1 MQGVRVLVPV
11 WTSMSAA
18 PSPKDRPGPDSAWA
32 PFAARVFRALWIAQL
47 VSNIGSWMQ
56 TVGAQWLLVGHNA
69 ALVTLVQTASS
80 LPVVLLALP
89 SGVLADRYDRRTVLL
104 AAQFAMLA
112 VSTVL
117 TVLAFADELTP
128 QLLLG
133 LTFLLGCGTALM
145 GPAWQAIQPEL
156 VERRQLGQAAALG
169 AGNMNLARALGP
181 AVGGAVVA
189 AAGAG
194 WVFAFNAASY
204 LGIAAV
210 LTLWRRPPTQVPT
223 AEGEKLL
230 TALHAGRRYVWY
242 APGVRRV
249 LLRTVLFIPGGAALW
264 SLLPLVASRS
274 LGMGSGGYGLLLGAV
289 GVGAVGG
296 AFVLPAVR
304 RALGVNGTLAAG
316 AVVFAGV
323 LAALATARI
332 PWLAVAVLL
341 PAGLA
346 WIGVLSILNAALQTR
361 LPGWVRARGLAVY
374 LLVFQGGQALAA
386 PLWGALADGLGLT
399 VSLLAG
405 SGLLLAGAVSV
416 RRWPLHGTDGIDPTL
431 SDHWPVPPLV
441 FEPGPADGPVLV
453 SVAYRVDPGN
463 WAAFTDCMDRV
474 ARSRRRTGALTWG
487 LYQDGNDPE
496 RFIENYLVASWSEHL
511 AQHHSRLTATD
522 RRYEERARRLLVK
535 GTAPEVTHA
544 FDAAAGP
551 VVPETEETAD
561 AITTSGRRP
570 PEDRAGTGATA

>member
-1 MQGVRVLVPV
+1 
-11 WTSMSAA
+11 MSAA
-18 PSPKDRPGPDSAWA
+18 PSPKAPAGAASAWA
-32 PFAARVFRALWIAQL
+32 PLAARVFRALWIAQL

-56 TVGAQWLLVGHNA
+56 TVGAQWLLIGHDA
-69 ALVTLVQTASS
+69 ALVTLVQTASG
-80 LPVVLLALP
+80 LPFVLLALP

-112 VSTVL
+112 VSTAL
-117 TVLAFADELTP
+117 TVLAFADALTP
-128 QLLLG
+128 GLLLG

-156 VERRQLGQAAALG
+156 VERHQLGQAAALG
-169 AGNMNLARALGP
+169 AVNMNLARALGP
-181 AVGGAVVA
+181 ALGGAVVA

-210 LTLWRRPPTQVPT
+210 LMLWRRPATELPT
-223 AEGEKLL
+223 APGEKLL
-230 TALHAGRRYVWY
+230 TALHAGRRYVWN

-274 LGMGSGGYGLLLGAV
+274 LGLGSGGYGLLLGAV

-296 AFVLPAVR
+296 AFALPAIR
-304 RALGVNGTLAAG
+304 RVLGVNGTLAAG
-316 AVVFAGV
+316 SLVFAGV
-323 LAALATARI
+323 LAVLATVRI
-332 PWLAVAVLL
+332 PWLAAVALL

-346 WIGVLSILNAALQTR
+346 WIGVLSTLNAAVQTR
-361 LPGWVRARGLAVY
+361 LPGWVRARALAVY
-374 LLVFQGGQALAA
+374 LLVFQGGQALTA

-405 SGLLLAGAVSV
+405 SGLLLAGAASV

-441 FEPGPADGPVLV
+441 FEPGPANGPVLV
-453 SVAYRVDPGN
+453 SVSYRVAAGN
-463 WAAFTDCMDRV
+463 RAAFTDCMAHV

-487 LYQDGNDPE
+487 LYQDGNE
-496 RFIENYLVASWSEHL
+496 LGRFIENYLVASWSEHL
-511 AQHHSRLTATD
+511 AQHHSRLTGTD
-522 RRYEERARRLLVK
+522 RRYEERARRLLVE

-544 FDAAAGP
+544 FDASAGP
-551 VVPETEETAD
+551 VVSEPDYGT
-561 AITTSGRRP
+561 TTSGPGARR
-570 PEDRAGTGATA
+570 

>member
-1 MQGVRVLVPV
+1 
-11 WTSMSAA
+11 MSAA
-18 PSPKDRPGPDSAWA
+18 RPPKDRPRPDSAWA
-32 PFAARVFRALWIAQL
+32 PFAARVFRALWVAQL

-56 TVGAQWLLVGHNA
+56 TVGAQWLLVGHDA

-80 LPVVLLALP
+80 LPFVLLALP
-89 SGVLADRYDRRTVLL
+89 SGVLADRYDRRRVLL
-104 AAQFAMLA
+104 AAQFAMLG
-112 VSTVL
+112 VSTGL
-117 TVLAFADELTP
+117 AVLAFADELTP
-128 QLLLG
+128 GLLLG

-156 VERRQLGQAAALG
+156 VERGQLGQAAALG
-169 AGNMNLARALGP
+169 AVNMNLARALGP
-181 AVGGAVVA
+181 ALGGAVVA

-210 LTLWRRPPTQVPT
+210 LLLWRRPPAQAP
-223 AEGEKLL
+223 AAQGEKLL

-249 LLRTVLFIPGGAALW
+249 LLRTVLFIPAGSALW

-274 LGMGSGGYGLLLGAV
+274 LGLRSGGYGLLLGAV

-304 RALGVNGTLAAG
+304 RALGAGGTLAAG
-316 AVVFAGV
+316 TVVFAGV
-323 LAALATARI
+323 LAVLATTRTF
-332 PWLAVAVLL
+332 WLAVVVLL

-346 WIGVLSILNAALQTR
+346 WIGVLSTLNAALQTR

-386 PLWGALADGLGLT
+386 PVWGALADGLGLT

-405 SGLLLAGAVSV
+405 SGLLLAGAVTV
-416 RRWPLHGTDGIDPTL
+416 RRWPLHDTRAIDPTP

-453 SVAYRVDPGN
+453 SVVYRVGPGN
-463 WAAFTDCMDRV
+463 RSAFTDCMDHV

-511 AQHHSRLTATD
+511 AQHHGRLTATD

-544 FDAAAGP
+544 FDAAAGA
-551 VVPETEETAD
+551 VVPETGVTTD
-561 AITTSGRRP
+561 AMNTSG
-570 PEDRAGTGATA
+570 

>member
-1 MQGVRVLVPV
+1 MQGVRVLIPE

-18 PSPKDRPGPDSAWA
+18 PSLKDRPGPDSAWA
-32 PFAARVFRALWIAQL
+32 PLAARVFRALWIAQL

-56 TVGAQWLLVGHNA
+56 TVGAQWLLVGHSA

-112 VSTVL
+112 FSTAL
-117 TVLAFADELTP
+117 TVLAFADALTP
-128 QLLLG
+128 GLLLG

-169 AGNMNLARALGP
+169 AVNMNLARALGP

-210 LTLWRRPPTQVPT
+210 LTLWRRPPAQVPT

-274 LGMGSGGYGLLLGAV
+274 LGLGSGGYGLLLGAV

-296 AFVLPAVR
+296 AFVLSAIR
-304 RALGVNGTLAAG
+304 RVLGVNGTLAAG

-323 LAALATARI
+323 LAVLATVRI

-346 WIGVLSILNAALQTR
+346 WIGVLSTLNAALQTR

-386 PLWGALADGLGLT
+386 PVWGALA
-399 VSLLAG
+399 
-405 SGLLLAGAVSV
+405 
-416 RRWPLHGTDGIDPTL
+416 
-431 SDHWPVPPLV
+431 
-441 FEPGPADGPVLV
+441 
-453 SVAYRVDPGN
+453 
-463 WAAFTDCMDRV
+463 V
-474 ARSRRRTGALTWG
+474 ARHGRHRP
-487 LYQDGNDPE
+487 DPV
-496 RFIENYLVASWSEHL
+496 RPL
-511 AQHHSRLTATD
+511 ARSAPGV
-522 RRYEERARRLLVK
+522 RAR
-535 GTAPEVTHA
+535 A
-544 FDAAAGP
+544 
-551 VVPETEETAD
+551 
-561 AITTSGRRP
+561 GRRP
-570 PEDRAGTGATA
+570 RAGLRGLPGRPREPGRLHRLHGSCGPFTSAHGSPHLGALPGRQRSGAVHRELPGRLMVGASRPAPQPAHGHRPRSRGAGPPSAGGGHDTRGDPRIRCRRGSRGARDGGDGRRDHHVWATSTGGPGGDGRDCVRRRQALSSAGRRAVAARM

>member
-1 MQGVRVLVPV
+1 MQGVRILIPV
-11 WTSMSAA
+11 WTSMSTAV
-18 PSPKDRPGPDSAWA
+18 SPKDRPRPNSAWT

-56 TVGAQWLLVGHNA
+56 TVGAQWLLVGQDA

-89 SGVLADRYDRRTVLL
+89 SGVLADRYDRRRVLL

-112 VSTVL
+112 ISSVL

-128 QLLLG
+128 GLLLS

-156 VERRQLGQAAALG
+156 VERSQLGQAAALG
-169 AGNMNLARALGP
+169 GVNMNLARALGP

-210 LTLWRRPPTQVPT
+210 LTLWKRPLAQAPT

-249 LLRTVLFIPGGAALW
+249 LLRTVLFIPGAAALW

-274 LGMGSGGYGLLLGAV
+274 LGLGSGGYGLLLGAV

-316 AVVFAGV
+316 ALVFAGV
-323 LAALATARI
+323 LAVLATVRI
-332 PWLAVAVLL
+332 PWLAVVVLL

-386 PLWGALADGLGLT
+386 PVWGALADGLGLT
-399 VSLLAG
+399 VSLLVG
-405 SGLLLAGAVSV
+405 SGLLVAGAVSV
-416 RRWPLHGTDGIDPTL
+416 RRWPLHGTDAIDPTL

-453 SVAYRVDPGN
+453 SVVYRVDPGN
-463 WAAFTDCMDRV
+463 RAAFTDCMDDV

-496 RFIENYLVASWSEHL
+496 RFIENYLVASWGEHL

-544 FDAAAGP
+544 FDAVAGP
-551 VVPETEETAD
+551 VVPERQETAD
-561 AITTSGRRP
+561 AMNTSG
-570 PEDRAGTGATA
+570 

>member
-1 MQGVRVLVPV
+1 MN
-11 WTSMSAA
+11 SA
-18 PSPKDRPGPDSAWA
+18 PSPTDRPGPDSAWA
-32 PFAARVFRALWIAQL
+32 PFAVRVFRALWVAQL
-47 VSNIGSWMQ
+47 VSNVGSWMQ
-56 TVGAQWLLVGHNA
+56 AVGAQWLLVGHSA

-89 SGVLADRYDRRTVLL
+89 SGVLADRHDRRRVLL

-117 TVLAFADELTP
+117 TVLAFADALTP
-128 QLLLG
+128 ALLLG

-169 AGNMNLARALGP
+169 AVNMNLARALGP

-194 WVFAFNAASY
+194 WVFAFNAASF

-210 LTLWRRPPTQVPT
+210 LMWWKRPPNQVPT
-223 AEGEKLL
+223 AEGERLL

-274 LGMGSGGYGLLLGAV
+274 LGLGSGGYGLLLGAV

-296 AFVLPAVR
+296 AFVLPAAR

-323 LAALATARI
+323 LAVLATVRV

-361 LPGWVRARGLAVY
+361 LPGWVRARGLAAY

-386 PLWGALADGLGLT
+386 PLWGALADGFGLS

-405 SGLLLAGAVSV
+405 SGLLLAGAMSV

-453 SVAYRVDPGN
+453 SVAYRVDPGS
-463 WAAFTDCMDRV
+463 WDAFTDCMGHV
-474 ARSRRRTGALTWG
+474 ALSRQRTGALTWG

-496 RFIENYLVASWSEHL
+496 RFIENYLVASWAEHL
-511 AQHHSRLTATD
+511 AQHHSRLTGTD
-522 RRYEERARRLLVK
+522 RRYEELARRLLVK

-551 VVPETEETAD
+551 AVPRTEESAGEVTA
-561 AITTSGRRP
+561 SGRRP
-570 PEDRAGTGATA
+570 PEDRAGAGATG

>member
-1 MQGVRVLVPV
+1 
-11 WTSMSAA
+11 MSAT
-18 PSPKDRPGPDSAWA
+18 PPPKDPRPAPDSAWA
-32 PFAARVFRALWIAQL
+32 PLAARVFRALWIAQL

-56 TVGAQWLLVGHNA
+56 TVGAQWLLIGHDA

-89 SGVLADRYDRRTVLL
+89 SGVLADRYDRRRVLL

-112 VSTVL
+112 VSTGL
-117 TVLAFADELTP
+117 TVLAFADALTP

-156 VERRQLGQAAALG
+156 LERRQLGQAAALG
-169 AGNMNLARALGP
+169 AVNMNLARALGP
-181 AVGGAVVA
+181 ALGGAVVA

-210 LTLWRRPPTQVPT
+210 LTLWRRPPTQAPT
-223 AEGEKLL
+223 AQGEKLL
-230 TALHAGRRYVWY
+230 TALHDGRRYVWY

-274 LGMGSGGYGLLLGAV
+274 LGLGSGGYGLLLGAV

-296 AFVLPAVR
+296 AFVLPAIR
-304 RALGVNGTLAAG
+304 RALGANGTLAAG

-323 LAALATARI
+323 LAVLATARI
-332 PWLAVAVLL
+332 PWLAVVVLL
-341 PAGLA
+341 PAGMA
-346 WIGVLSILNAALQTR
+346 WIGVLSTLNAALQTR

-386 PLWGALADGLGLT
+386 PVWGALADGLGLT
-399 VSLLAG
+399 VSLLVG

-416 RRWPLHGTDGIDPTL
+416 RRWPLHGMDGIDPTP

-453 SVAYRVDPGN
+453 SVAYRVGPGN
-463 WAAFTDCMDRV
+463 RAAFTDCMDHV

-487 LYQDGNDPE
+487 LYQDGNDLE

-511 AQHHSRLTATD
+511 AQHHSRLTTTD

-551 VVPETEETAD
+551 VVSGTEETDD
-561 AITTSGRRP
+561 AMST
-570 PEDRAGTGATA
+570 

>member
-1 MQGVRVLVPV
+1 MS
-11 WTSMSAA
+11 TS
-18 PSPKDRPGPDSAWA
+18 PSRNRQDSPWA
-32 PFAARVFRALWIAQL
+32 PLAARVFRALWTAQL
-47 VSNIGSWMQ
+47 VSNIGGWMQ
-56 TVGAQWLLVGHNA
+56 TVGAQWLLIGHDA

-89 SGVLADRYDRRTVLL
+89 SGVLADRFDRRTVLL

-117 TVLAFADELTP
+117 TVLAFADVLTP
-128 QLLLG
+128 ALLLG

-169 AGNMNLARALGP
+169 AVNMNLARALGP
-181 AVGGAVVA
+181 ALGGAVVA
-189 AAGAG
+189 AAGTG
-194 WVFAFNAASY
+194 WVFAFNAVSY

-210 LTLWRRPPTQVPT
+210 LLLWKRPPVQTP
-223 AEGEKLL
+223 AGGGEKLL

-242 APGVRRV
+242 SPGVRRV

-264 SLLPLVASRS
+264 SLLPVVAGRS
-274 LGMGSGGYGLLLGAV
+274 LGLGSGGYGLLLGAV

-296 AFVLPAVR
+296 AFVLPAVH
-304 RALGVNGTLAAG
+304 RALGANGTLAAG
-316 AVVFAGV
+316 GVVFAGV
-323 LAALATARI
+323 LVVLATTRT

-346 WIGVLSILNAALQTR
+346 WIGVLSTLNAALQTR

-386 PLWGALADGLGLT
+386 PLWGALADGPGLT
-399 VSLLAG
+399 AALLTGA
-405 SGLLLAGAVSV
+405 GLLLAGAVSV
-416 RRWPLHGTDGIDPTL
+416 RLWPLHGMDGIDPTP
-431 SDHWPVPPLV
+431 SDHWPVPPLL

-453 SVAYRVDPGN
+453 SVTYQVAPGDR
-463 WAAFTDCMDRV
+463 AAFTDCMDRV
-474 ARSRRRTGALTWG
+474 ARSRRRTGAVSWG
-487 LYQDGNDPE
+487 LYQDGNDPR
-496 RFIENYLVASWSEHL
+496 RFIENYLVGSWSEHL
-511 AQHHSRLTATD
+511 AQHHDRLTATD
-522 RRYEERARRLLVK
+522 RDVEERTRRLLLP

-544 FDAAAGP
+544 FDATAGP
-551 VVPETEETAD
+551 VVPEPEA
-561 AITTSGRRP
+561 GRP
-570 PEDRAGTGATA
+570 LSAGGREHP

>member
-1 MQGVRVLVPV
+1 
-11 WTSMSAA
+11 MSTAA
-18 PSPKDRPGPDSAWA
+18 SPKDRPRPNSAWA

-56 TVGAQWLLVGHNA
+56 TVGAQWLLVGQDA

-89 SGVLADRYDRRTVLL
+89 SGVLADRYDRRKVLL

-112 VSTVL
+112 ISTVL

-128 QLLLG
+128 GLLLG

-156 VERRQLGQAAALG
+156 VERSQLGQAAALG
-169 AGNMNLARALGP
+169 AVNMNLARALGP

-210 LTLWRRPPTQVPT
+210 LTLWKRPLTQAPA

-230 TALHAGRRYVWY
+230 TAMHAGRRYVWY

-274 LGMGSGGYGLLLGAV
+274 LGLGSGGYGLLLGAV

-304 RALGVNGTLAAG
+304 RVLGVNGTLAAG
-316 AVVFAGV
+316 SLVFAGV
-323 LAALATARI
+323 LAVLATARI
-332 PWLAVAVLL
+332 PWLAVVVLL

-346 WIGVLSILNAALQTR
+346 WIGVLSTLNVALQAR

-386 PLWGALADGLGLT
+386 PVWGALADGLGLT

-416 RRWPLHGTDGIDPTL
+416 RRWPLHGTDAIDPAL

-453 SVAYRVDPGN
+453 SVVYRVDPGN
-463 WAAFTDCMDRV
+463 RAAFTDCMDDV

-511 AQHHSRLTATD
+511 AQHHRRLTATD
-522 RRYEERARRLLVK
+522 RRYEERARHLLVK

-544 FDAAAGP
+544 FDTAAGP
-551 VVPETEETAD
+551 AVPGTAETAD
-561 AITTSGRRP
+561 ALNK
-570 PEDRAGTGATA
+570 TG

>member
-1 MQGVRVLVPV
+1 M
-11 WTSMSAA
+11 
-18 PSPKDRPGPDSAWA
+18 
-32 PFAARVFRALWIAQL
+32 
-47 VSNIGSWMQ
+47 SNIGSWMQ
-56 TVGAQWLLVGHNA
+56 TVGAQWLLVGQDA

-89 SGVLADRYDRRTVLL
+89 SGVLADRYDRRKVLL

-112 VSTVL
+112 ISTVL

-128 QLLLG
+128 GLLLG

-156 VERRQLGQAAALG
+156 VERSQLGQAAALG
-169 AGNMNLARALGP
+169 AVNMNLARALGP

-210 LTLWRRPPTQVPT
+210 LTLWKRPPTQAPT

-230 TALHAGRRYVWY
+230 TAMHAGRRYVWY

-274 LGMGSGGYGLLLGAV
+274 LGLGSGGYGLLLGAV

-304 RALGVNGTLAAG
+304 RVLGVNGTLAAG
-316 AVVFAGV
+316 SLVFAGV
-323 LAALATARI
+323 LAVLATARI
-332 PWLAVAVLL
+332 PWLAVVVLL

-346 WIGVLSILNAALQTR
+346 WIGVLSTLNVALQAR

-386 PLWGALADGLGLT
+386 PVWGALADGLGLT

-416 RRWPLHGTDGIDPTL
+416 RRWPLHGTDAIDPTL

-453 SVAYRVDPGN
+453 SVVYRVDAGN
-463 WAAFTDCMDRV
+463 RAAFADCMDDV

-511 AQHHSRLTATD
+511 AQHHGRLTATD
-522 RRYEERARRLLVK
+522 RRYEERARHLLVK

-551 VVPETEETAD
+551 AAPGPEETAD
-561 AITTSGRRP
+561 AMNKSG
-570 PEDRAGTGATA
+570 

>member
-1 MQGVRVLVPV
+1 
-11 WTSMSAA
+11 MSAA
-18 PSPKDRPGPDSAWA
+18 PSPKDRPRPDSAWA

-89 SGVLADRYDRRTVLL
+89 SGVLADRYDRRRVLL
-104 AAQFAMLA
+104 AAQFAMLG
-112 VSTVL
+112 VSTGL
-117 TVLAFADELTP
+117 TVLAFADDLSP
-128 QLLLG
+128 GLLLG

-156 VERRQLGQAAALG
+156 VERSQLGQAAALG
-169 AGNMNLARALGP
+169 AVNMNLARALGP
-181 AVGGAVVA
+181 ALGGAVVA

-204 LGIAAV
+204 LGIAGV
-210 LTLWRRPPTQVPT
+210 LTLWRRPSPQAP
-223 AEGEKLL
+223 AGQSEKLL

-249 LLRTVLFIPGGAALW
+249 LLRTVLFIPGGGALW

-274 LGMGSGGYGLLLGAV
+274 LGLGSGGYGLLLGAV

-296 AFVLPAVR
+296 AFVLPLVR
-304 RALGVNGTLAAG
+304 RALGANGTLAAG

-323 LAALATARI
+323 LAVLATTRI
-332 PWLAVAVLL
+332 PWLAAVVLL

-346 WIGVLSILNAALQTR
+346 WIGVLSTLNTALQTR

-386 PLWGALADGLGLT
+386 PVWGALADGLGLT
-399 VSLLAG
+399 VSLLG
-405 SGLLLAGAVSV
+405 GGGLLLAGAVSV
-416 RRWPLHGTDGIDPTL
+416 RRWPLHDADAIDPTP

-453 SVAYRVDPGN
+453 SVTYRVAPAN
-463 WAAFTDCMDRV
+463 RAAFTDCMDHV

-487 LYQDGNDPE
+487 LYQDGNDRE

-511 AQHHSRLTATD
+511 AQHHGRLTATD
-522 RRYEERARRLLVK
+522 RRYEERARRLLVTD
-535 GTAPEVTHA
+535 TAPEVTHA

-561 AITTSGRRP
+561 AMDTSG
-570 PEDRAGTGATA
+570 